1 MGPVLQDLLTLL
13 DTRHAPVGI
22 NLESVPSD
30 FCGLLG
36 CAAHSF
42 FPVALALCSEHIS
55 ASSDFWPS
63 VFLNKGTLTPFFRFN
78 GQGINC

>member
-1 MGPVLQDLLTLL
+1 MLSTHLAFGYSKSRSQDVRTIREALVGPVLQDLLTLL

-36 CAAHSF
+36 SAAHSF
-42 FPVALALCSEHIS
+42 FL
-55 ASSDFWPS
+55 
-63 VFLNKGTLTPFFRFN
+63 
-78 GQGINC
+78 